1 MKAVGIA
8 PCTAANV
15 ASTKS
20 IDQTSQGKHD
30 LEKARSGSRI
40 VVRRR
45 NEQCSDDSSTFTLY
59 RNSVLDAKMR
69 LHVASFDTADGAAY
83 NQENCA
89 LAQQL
94 FQAQPGVKTQ
104 FWCEPGRFHKTA
116 LPNASPPAV
125 SKQFTTG
132 AANQR
137 TCNPSASELARPGA
151 ETLSTR
157 DCRCPN

>member
-1 MKAVGIA
+1 MISKKLVVVAGLLCVAGMSI
-8 PCTAANV
+8 AAN
-15 ASTKS
+15 
-20 IDQTSQGKHD
+20 
-30 LEKARSGSRI
+30 
-40 VVRRR
+40 
-45 NEQCSDDSSTFTLY
+45 DSSTFTLY

-94 FQAQPGVKTQ
+94 FRAQPGVKTQ

-116 LPNASPPAV
+116 LPHASPPAV

-132 AANQR
+132 AANER

-151 ETLSTR
+151 ETPSTG
-157 DCRCPN
+157 DYRCPK